1 MPTNDAES
9 FLDHAHLA
17 EADFAA
23 FERLFAAR
31 RDGNDRAHPDWEL
44 VSAHTSHLGG
54 ELQNSFAVFRPTG
67 ERGSTLPNHW
77 EAKVYFDGAGRV
89 LPERPGPPAPLP
101 PLATAL
107 AAHLPGWS
115 AQPCRLNP
123 GRDLAELAVRLWD
136 RHPSQWTSTT
146 APHSAFA
153 LDGPCG
159 ERLLVVQPHPDG
171 QVFLRPARPDDA
183 PEHQDFWAA
192 RPPEP
197 LEFSADT
204 DPAALA
210 AEVEKRFA
218 PAYQRA
224 AWHARTIAVEDALV
238 ALDDLSVAYVLPPN
252 TRHLGEPD
260 VFESAAARDRT
271 AWRHLDVL
279 ADQGHHL
286 IAGIRAVTTAEDR
299 LDRDLGPRLR
309 RLHYAENALNGIREI
324 RNRWEV
330 LATRTASDD
339 PATAR
344 IRASAQDM
352 RNNEAWSRTPWV
364 PVMSLAVLAQ
374 DLTPRIGHPAPNR
387 DKQVQAAV
395 ARTERRLAGATAD
408 RAAAASPPAPAPRRI
423 R

>member
-23 FERLFAAR
+23 FEQLLAAR
-31 RDGNDRAHPDWEL
+31 GNNDDRAHPAWEL

-77 EAKVYFDGAGRV
+77 EAKVNLDEAGHV

-101 PLATAL
+101 PLAAAL

-115 AQPCRLNP
+115 AQPRRLNP
-123 GRDLAELAVRLWD
+123 GRDLAELAGQLWD
-136 RHPSQWTSTT
+136 RHPSQWTSTS

-153 LDGPCG
+153 LDGPRG

-171 QVFLRPARPDDA
+171 PLLLRAARPDNA
-183 PEHQDFWAA
+183 PEHQDFWAS

-197 LEFSADT
+197 VEFSADT
-204 DPAALA
+204 DPVAMA
-210 AEVEKRFA
+210 AEVEERFA

-260 VFESAAARDRT
+260 IFESAAARDRT

-279 ADQGHHL
+279 ADQGPHL

-299 LDRDLGPRLR
+299 LNRDLGPRLR

-339 PATAR
+339 PATTR

-352 RNNEAWSRTPWV
+352 RNGEAWSRTPWV
-364 PVMSLAVLAQ
+364 PIMSLAVLAQ
-374 DLTPRIGHPAPNR
+374 DLTPRIGRPAPNR
-387 DKQVQAAV
+387 DKQVQAATV
-395 ARTERRLAGATAD
+395 RGRHRFGAAPEP
-408 RAAAASPPAPAPRRI
+408 AAATPPPATAPRRT